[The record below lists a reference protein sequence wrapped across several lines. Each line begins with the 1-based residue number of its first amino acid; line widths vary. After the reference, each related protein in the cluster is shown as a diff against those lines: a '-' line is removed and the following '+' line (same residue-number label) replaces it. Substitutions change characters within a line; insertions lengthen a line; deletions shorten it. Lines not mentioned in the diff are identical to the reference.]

1 MNNKEFNRAK
11 AFTFYAEWSEIAD
24 MLEADYGA
32 EVSNEFYKA
41 IKNYALFSIEPVLSA
56 PIKYLWPQLKEKID
70 ASQAH
75 RARGFYREDKELT
88 KLILELREMN
98 PNATQREIAETIGC
112 SIGKVNKVL
121 KNIASTNTTTI
132 TSTSTTVDIE

>member
-1 MNNKEFNRAK
+1 MNNKKFDRAK
-11 AFTFYAEWSEIAD
+11 AFTFYGEWSEIAD

-32 EVSNEFYKA
+32 KISNEFYKA
-41 IKNYALFSIEPVLSA
+41 IKNYALFSTEPSLSA

-75 RARGFYREDKELT
+75 RARGFCREDKELT
-88 KLILELREMN
+88 KLILELKEMN
-98 PNATQREIAETIGC
+98 PEATQREIAETAGC

-121 KNIASTNTTTI
+121 KNATSTNTSTT
-132 TSTSTTVDIE
+132 TSTTVNIE